1 MTALELAVR
10 IAWDEHD
17 TQGVGSRKRVTDDGR
32 RPAGQPAETT
42 LLPGGDDR
50 TQTVV
55 VHQCRPS
62 TRKGEPSARTLG
74 TTPYRPGGRRTATL
88 AERRLDAA
96 ESIGAA
102 VANLRAGKKT
112 EQTALRKQ
120 QIEHV
125 TTLRQRV

>member
-1 MTALELAVR
+1 MPTLELAVG
-10 IAWDEHD
+10 IARDEHD
-17 TQGVGSRKRVTDDGR
+17 THGVGPRKRVADDGR
-32 RPAGQPAETT
+32 RPAGQPAEAT

-62 TRKGEPSARTLG
+62 TREGEPPARTLG
-74 TTPYRPGGRRTATL
+74 TTPYRPGGWRTATL
-88 AERRLDAA
+88 AERQLDAA

-102 VANLRAGKKT
+102 VANLRAGKRT